1 MSTQQLPSSS
11 NRKVLVFVFLTFAAS
26 WLIAAVYY
34 ALGGRL
40 YNPIS
45 AVVLLVYMFMPM
57 TMAIVVQRAIYK
69 QPLRKPLR
77 ISFRPNRWFLVAWL
91 LPPIAALAT
100 VGVSLLVPGVQY
112 SPDMAGMFERF
123 AASLTPEQ
131 LAEME
136 RQVAAMPIHPV
147 WLSLVQGLIFGI
159 TINAVAAFGEELGW
173 RGLLQRELSH
183 LGFWKSSALIGVIW
197 GVWHA
202 PVIIQGWN
210 YPQHP
215 VPGVFMMIFWTLL
228 LAPIFGYVTLKS
240 RSVLAAAIIHGTLNA
255 TASIPL
261 LVIVGG
267 NDLTVGI
274 TGLAG
279 FVVLAIINLAIFVF
293 ERSRAGAEI
302 TAQ

>member
-40 YNPIS
+40 DNPIS
-45 AVVLLVYMFMPM
+45 TIVLLIYMFMPM

-69 QPLRKPLR
+69 EPLRKPLR
-77 ISFRPNRWFLVAWL
+77 ISFRPNRWFLVAWF
-91 LPPIAALAT
+91 LPPLAAVAT
-100 VGVSLLVPGVQY
+100 VGVSLLIPGVQY

-123 AASLTPEQ
+123 AATLTPEQ

-136 RQVAAMPIHPV
+136 RQVSALPIHPV

-215 VPGVFMMIFWTLL
+215 VPGVFMMIVWTLL

-267 NDLTVGI
+267 SDLTVGI

-279 FVVLAIINLAIFVF
+279 FVVLAIINLGIFVF

>member
-1 MSTQQLPSSS
+1 MITQQSPSSR
-11 NRKVLVFVFLTFAAS
+11 NRKALVFVCLTFAAS

-40 YNPIS
+40 DNPIS
-45 AVVLLVYMFMPM
+45 TVVLLVYMFMPM

-69 QPLRKPLR
+69 EPLRNPLR
-77 ISFRPNRWFLVAWL
+77 ISFRPNRWFLVAWF

-100 VGVSLLVPGVQY
+100 VGVSLLFPGVHY
-112 SPDMAGMFERF
+112 SPDMAGMLERF
-123 AASLTPEQ
+123 AATLTPEQ

-136 RQVAAMPIHPV
+136 RQISASPIHPI

-279 FVVLAIINLAIFVF
+279 FVVLAIINLGIFVF

>member
-1 MSTQQLPSSS
+1 MSTQQSPSIS

-40 YNPIS
+40 DNPIS
-45 AVVLLVYMFMPM
+45 TIVLLIYMFMPM

-69 QPLRKPLR
+69 EPLRKPLR
-77 ISFRPNRWFLVAWL
+77 ISFRPNRWFLVAWF
-91 LPPIAALAT
+91 LPPLAAVAT
-100 VGVSLLVPGVQY
+100 VGVSLLIPGVQY

-123 AASLTPEQ
+123 AATLTPEQ

-136 RQVAAMPIHPV
+136 RQVSALPIHPV

-215 VPGVFMMIFWTLL
+215 VPGVFMMILWTLL

-279 FVVLAIINLAIFVF
+279 FVVLAIINLGIFVF

>member
-100 VGVSLLVPGVQY
+100 VGVSLLFPGVHY

-215 VPGVFMMIFWTLL
+215 VPGVFMMIVWTLL

-267 NDLTVGI
+267 SDLTVGI

-279 FVVLAIINLAIFVF
+279 FVVLAIINLGIFVF

>member
-100 VGVSLLVPGVQY
+100 VGVSLLFPGVHY

-215 VPGVFMMIFWTLL
+215 VPGVFMMILWTLL
-228 LAPIFGYVTLKS
+228 LAPIFGYVTVKS

-279 FVVLAIINLAIFVF
+279 FVVLAIINLGIFVF

>member
-1 MSTQQLPSSS
+1 MSTQQSPSIS

-40 YNPIS
+40 DNPIS
-45 AVVLLVYMFMPM
+45 TIVLLIYMFMPM

-69 QPLRKPLR
+69 EPLRKPLR
-77 ISFRPNRWFLVAWL
+77 ISFRPNRWFLVAWF
-91 LPPIAALAT
+91 LPPLAAVAT
-100 VGVSLLVPGVQY
+100 VGVSLLIPGVQY

-123 AASLTPEQ
+123 AATLTPEQ

-136 RQVAAMPIHPV
+136 RQVSALPIHPV

-215 VPGVFMMIFWTLL
+215 VPGVFMMILWTLL
-228 LAPIFGYVTLKS
+228 LAPIFGYVTVKS

-279 FVVLAIINLAIFVF
+279 FVVLAIINLGIFVF

>member
-100 VGVSLLVPGVQY
+100 VGVSLLFPGVHY

-215 VPGVFMMIFWTLL
+215 VPGVFMMILWTLL
-228 LAPIFGYVTLKS
+228 LAPIFGYVTVKS

>member
-1 MSTQQLPSSS
+1 
-11 NRKVLVFVFLTFAAS
+11 
-26 WLIAAVYY
+26 
-34 ALGGRL
+34 
-40 YNPIS
+40 
-45 AVVLLVYMFMPM
+45 MFMPM
-57 TMAIVVQRAIYK
+57 TMAIVVQKGIYRE
-69 QPLRKPLR
+69 PLRKPLG

-91 LPPIAALAT
+91 LPVVAALAT
-100 VGVSLLVPGVQY
+100 VVASLLVPGVVY

-136 RQVAAMPIHPV
+136 SQLAATPIHPLWIGV
-147 WLSLVQGLIFGI
+147 VQGLIAGI
-159 TINAVAAFGEELGW
+159 TINAVVAFGEELGW
-173 RGLLQRELSH
+173 RGLLQRELGH
-183 LGFWKSSALIGVIW
+183 LGFWRSSALIGVIW

-215 VPGVFMMIFWTLL
+215 LPGVFMMVIWTLL
-228 LAPIFGYVTLKS
+228 LAPIFGYVALKA
-240 RSVLAAAIIHGTLNA
+240 RSVIAAAILHGTLNA
-255 TASIPL
+255 SAGLPL

-279 FVVLAIINLAIFVF
+279 LLVLAVVNLMIFVY
-293 ERSRAGAEI
+293 ERFLAREPLP
-302 TAQ
+302 TALA